1 MFSTRTPLLP
11 LLYFLSCWRFRKLP
25 ALSFFVGSMIIQL
38 CGSSTT
44 RLIAEPEA
52 SSVKH
57 MISTPFPST
66 NVRQMYPT
74 QTMLASLIASPSNDS
89 NTDSDTHTENPDSNL
104 TDPGATLPHPSRVT
118 VAFLILGVGLCLF
131 SIYFLITHHPPSHVI
146 NKHVRPTIS
155 HISDRLPNSLVFLF
169 HRLAV
174 LGNRLSAHFPG
185 ISGQKLILSAT
196 IFGPFNS
203 KFHRNRRRRRRGG
216 PGPSPSP
223 LSPLIPSSLSSPSS
237 SNSFRVGEGRLVQWA
252 QEDMGVLP
260 DIESGE
266 SRPGEFEAA
275 VDFMVNAEDP
285 AESEELVDEYIPLSV
300 GMGWKSRFGLGGPR
314 SAGGMVLP
322 VRNYGSA
329 TR

>member
-1 MFSTRTPLLP
+1 MFSTRSPLLP
-11 LLYFLSCWRFRKLP
+11 LLNFLFYRRFRKLP
-25 ALSFFVGSMIIQL
+25 TLSFFVGSMIIQL

-57 MISTPFPST
+57 MISTTSPST

-104 TDPGATLPHPSRVT
+104 TDPGAIPPHPSRVT
-118 VAFLILGVGLCLF
+118 VAFLMLGVG
-131 SIYFLITHHPPSHVI
+131 PA
-146 NKHVRPTIS
+146 IS
-155 HISDRLPNSLVFLF
+155 HISDCLPNSLVFLF

-174 LGNRLSAHFPG
+174 LGNRLSAHLPG
-185 ISGQKLILSAT
+185 IGGQKLVLPAT
-196 IFGPFNS
+196 LFGASNS
-203 KFHRNRRRRRRGG
+203 KSHRNRRRRRRGG

-223 LSPLIPSSLSSPSS
+223 LSPLIPSGLSSPSG

-252 QEDMGVLP
+252 QEDMGLLL
-260 DIESGE
+260 DMESGE
-266 SRPGEFEAA
+266 SEPGGSEAA

-314 SAGGMVLP
+314 SAGETVLP

-329 TR
+329 M

>member
-1 MFSTRTPLLP
+1 
-11 LLYFLSCWRFRKLP
+11 
-25 ALSFFVGSMIIQL
+25 
-38 CGSSTT
+38 
-44 RLIAEPEA
+44 
-52 SSVKH
+52 
-57 MISTPFPST
+57 
-66 NVRQMYPT
+66 MYPT

-203 KFHRNRRRRRRGG
+203 KSHRNRRRRRRGG

-300 GMGWKSRFGLGGPR
+300 GWGDGA
-314 SAGGMVLP
+314 AGAELRVSNEVIDQQFYFLELLY
-322 VRNYGSA
+322 VFWHIR
-329 TR
+329 R